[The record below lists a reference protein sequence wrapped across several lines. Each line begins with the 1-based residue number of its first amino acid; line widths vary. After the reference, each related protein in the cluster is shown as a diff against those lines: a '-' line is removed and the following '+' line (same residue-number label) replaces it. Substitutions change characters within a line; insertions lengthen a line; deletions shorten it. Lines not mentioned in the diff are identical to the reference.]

1 MEKIYLR
8 KNAKTTLGPFSWEK
22 LKEKNLNPS
31 DLVWYEG
38 LSDWTP
44 AGEIAELK
52 SKNSLSPLIQP
63 NTKFS
68 LKTFFKKLFS
78 VGH

>member
-8 KNAKTTLGPFSWEK
+8 KDAKITLGPFSLEK
-22 LKEKNLNPS
+22 LKEKDLKAS

-52 SKNSLSPLIQP
+52 LNNFASPLIQP
-63 NTKFS
+63 KTKFS

-78 VGH
+78 AGN